1 MYKVRKERERWRE
14 RREKEWETRLS
25 YLSSVDL
32 SNGLH
37 ALMMSLAVYRASYAR
52 GESLGRYCAITM
64 THACIA

>member
-1 MYKVRKERERWRE
+1 MEG
-14 RREKEWETRLS
+14 EKGKRVGDTTKILS